1 MFTSVVMDG
10 AEETLAWKMSL
21 KSSTRNLYHHFTIY
35 CGRLLSSIF
44 NITWFEGE
52 SSSFTTSPA
61 QWGWGG
67 GGDHGKMQI
76 IKHENMTVDLITWWM
91 MILPRDASV
100 ERQTWRSQPRTL
112 RCLATHPSQDWE
124 LGKLWF
130 KSSNMEHGKVFWNTI
145 KNVVYIDSYFAYI
158 HDNIIVSAHCCWCL
172 PVSVRSCE
180 CQCEVLGANTAPF
193 GQLRGEAHLQ
203 LSSSCHQL
211 QSAIW
216 FVQVNTDVKLA
227 VPEGGSSLSSTRQYS
242 CVILHLGRGQWTS
255 GHMWLGKGRPSHSC
269 CHLVTLYCV
278 TRWSCGEMTLWQD
291 DYIAIWWWRCDNIT
305 AWPDAVYQKSSSL
318 DLWQHMCSWPQ

>member
-1 MFTSVVMDG
+1 MRV
-10 AEETLAWKMSL
+10 L
-21 KSSTRNLYHHFTIY
+21 H
-35 CGRLLSSIF
+35 
-44 NITWFEGE
+44 
-52 SSSFTTSPA
+52 FTTSPT
-61 QWGWGG
+61 QWGWGGGG

-91 MILPRDASV
+91 MILPRDASA

-180 CQCEVLGANTAPF
+180 CQCEVLKCWVQTLLRLDNWEGQHTYNCHHHVTSCRLPF
-193 GQLRGEAHLQ
+193 DLCFTGQ
-203 LSSSCHQL
+203 
-211 QSAIW
+211 
-216 FVQVNTDVKLA
+216 QVNTDVKLN
-227 VPEGGSSLSSTRQYS
+227 S
-242 CVILHLGRGQWTS
+242 CARGR
-255 GHMWLGKGRPSHSC
+255 L
-269 CHLVTLYCV
+269 
-278 TRWSCGEMTLWQD
+278 
-291 DYIAIWWWRCDNIT
+291 
-305 AWPDAVYQKSSSL
+305 
-318 DLWQHMCSWPQ
+318 

>member
-158 HDNIIVSAHCCWCL
+158 HDNIKSVSIVVGVCQSVSGVAS
-172 PVSVRSCE
+172 VSVKCWVQTLLRLDNWEGKHTYNCHHHVTSCRVPFDL
-180 CQCEVLGANTAPF
+180 CKLTQMWNSRCPRAALVWALLANIP
-193 GQLRGEAHLQ
+193 
-203 LSSSCHQL
+203 
-211 QSAIW
+211 
-216 FVQVNTDVKLA
+216 V
-227 VPEGGSSLSSTRQYS
+227 
-242 CVILHLGRGQWTS
+242 
-255 GHMWLGKGRPSHSC
+255 
-269 CHLVTLYCV
+269 
-278 TRWSCGEMTLWQD
+278 
-291 DYIAIWWWRCDNIT
+291 
-305 AWPDAVYQKSSSL
+305 
-318 DLWQHMCSWPQ
+318 